1 MAEDTTKHENLTTPI
16 SRARQEITAA
26 RQLAG
31 GADRPLTSE
40 DRKKIVIGLTKALRA
55 VDEIERTYVPREV
68 ES

>member
-16 SRARQEITAA
+16 ARARQEITAA

-31 GADRPLTSE
+31 GEDRPLTSE